1 MKRRGAIWA
10 AAAAILL
17 LGGCRA
23 EEAETAEQL
32 PADRLPVLEADGLLP
47 QRWYAGDYGKKP
59 SVRSQENQSNCWA
72 VAAASALEAPLLP
85 ETDTVFSPDHFVYGN
100 AFTVDPDMGG
110 SYYMAMAYLSGWQG
124 PVAETDDPYGDASS
138 PEGLEAAVHVQEI
151 QLLENADTR
160 QLKELVYQYG
170 AVQASLYLNQ
180 TAAGADAPYFNPLT
194 SAYYCPDQNVQDH
207 DIVILG
213 WDDDYS
219 RFLFKEIP
227 DRDGAFIC
235 QNSWGEDFGED
246 GIFYVS
252 YEDANLGAMAA
263 AYSVIEPAD
272 NYSDIYQTD
281 DCGWQSSQGY
291 GNETCWF
298 ANVYTARRDERL
310 AAVGFY
316 ATAPGASYEIYFV
329 PDFESE
335 DSLQER
341 QFVQGGAFQN
351 AGYYTVRFD
360 QEIVL
365 GEGQRFAVVVKL
377 TAPGRMNPAAV
388 EHAGDPETQNV
399 VLEGKDGYLSQYGD
413 RWQHTEQSFG
423 TNVCLKAYT
432 KA

>member
-1 MKRRGAIWA
+1 
-10 AAAAILL
+10 
-17 LGGCRA
+17 
-23 EEAETAEQL
+23 
-32 PADRLPVLEADGLLP
+32 
-47 QRWYAGDYGKKP
+47 
-59 SVRSQENQSNCWA
+59 
-72 VAAASALEAPLLP
+72 
-85 ETDTVFSPDHFVYGN
+85 
-100 AFTVDPDMGG
+100 
-110 SYYMAMAYLSGWQG
+110 
-124 PVAETDDPYGDASS
+124 
-138 PEGLEAAVHVQEI
+138 
-151 QLLENADTR
+151 
-160 QLKELVYQYG
+160 
-170 AVQASLYLNQ
+170 
-180 TAAGADAPYFNPLT
+180 
-194 SAYYCPDQNVQDH
+194 
-207 DIVILG
+207 
-213 WDDDYS
+213 
-219 RFLFKEIP
+219 
-227 DRDGAFIC
+227 
-235 QNSWGEDFGED
+235 
-246 GIFYVS
+246 
-252 YEDANLGAMAA
+252 ANLGAMAA

-341 QFVQGGAFQN
+341 QFVQSGAFQN

-360 QEIVL
+360 QEIAL

-377 TAPGRMNPAAV
+377 TAPDRMNPAAV

-413 RWQHTEQSFG
+413 HWQHTEQSFG